1 MTIGTPL
8 PNVNAEPLGA
18 GDTLFA
24 GPGELRALC
33 RTLDWSATPLGPSRT
48 WPLSLRTLVRTVLAS
63 RQPMFLFWGPD
74 LVQIYNDAYRPSFAE
89 GGRHPRAL
97 GAKGAEFWTEI
108 WDIIG
113 PQIAQVM
120 NGGEAT
126 WHEDHL
132 VPIER
137 NGRIEEVYWTYSYG
151 PAFDDAGNV
160 AGVLVVCLETT
171 SRVLTLRENERLV
184 EALGEANAQLR
195 EQAIELE
202 QSNQQLQENA
212 AELEL
217 QAVELQAVSAQLME
231 RSEAAEAA
239 QRAAEAANRSKGDF
253 LAVMSHELRT
263 PLNAIGGYAEL
274 LELGVRGP
282 VTNEQRADLAR
293 IQQSQKHLLGLINQ
307 VLNYTRI
314 ETGSLRYD
322 MTRVSVAEA
331 LAEAEALVA
340 PQVRAK
346 RLAYALGECE
356 PTLAVHADREK
367 LQQILLNLLSNAIKF
382 TPAGGRITV
391 TCTRAAA
398 DRVALIVDD
407 TGVGIDADKLAV
419 IFEPFVQ
426 VDAKLTRRQEGVGLG
441 LAISRDLARGM
452 GGDLLVESSPDLGST
467 FSLVLPAADDGGLG
481 GA

>member
-1 MTIGTPL
+1 MTIGTPR
-8 PNVNAEPLGA
+8 PNALAEPLGA
-18 GDTLFA
+18 GDDLFA

-33 RTLDWSATPLGPSRT
+33 RAFDWSSTPLGPSRT
-48 WPLSLRTLVRTVLAS
+48 WPLSLRTIVRTMLAS

-89 GGRHPRAL
+89 GGRHLRAL
-97 GAKGAEFWTEI
+97 GAHGAEFWTEI

-120 NGGEAT
+120 SGGEAT
-126 WHEDHL
+126 WHEDQL

-151 PAFDDAGNV
+151 PAFDDAGAV

-171 SRVLTLRENERLV
+171 SRVLASRENERLL
-184 EALGEANAQLR
+184 EALAAANAQLR
-195 EQAIELE
+195 AQADELE
-202 QSNQQLQENA
+202 AIGEQL
-212 AELEL
+212 
-217 QAVELQAVSAQLME
+217 SE
-231 RSEAAEAA
+231 RSESAEAA
-239 QRAAEAANRSKGDF
+239 RKAAEAANRSKGEF

-274 LELGVRGP
+274 IELGVRGP
-282 VTNEQRADLAR
+282 VTDEQRADLAR

-314 ETGSLRYD
+314 ESGSLLYEL
-322 MTRVSVAEA
+322 TRVPLREA
-331 LAEAEALVA
+331 VEEAEVLVM

-346 RLAYALGECE
+346 QLAYALADCD
-356 PTLAVHADREK
+356 PTLVVRADREK

-382 TPAGGRITV
+382 TPPGGHITVSGGRSEAGHVRLTV
-391 TCTRAAA
+391 S
-398 DRVALIVDD
+398 D
-407 TGVGIDADKLAV
+407 TGVGIEPDKLEV

-452 GGDLLVESSPDLGST
+452 HGDLTVVSAPGAGST
-467 FSLVLPAADDGGLG
+467 FTVVLPSA
-481 GA
+481 

>member
-1 MTIGTPL
+1 MTIGSPL
-8 PNVNAEPLGA
+8 PNATTEPLEA
-18 GDTLFA
+18 GDDLFA

-33 RTLDWSATPLGPSRT
+33 RALDWSATPLGPSRV
-48 WPLSLRTLVRTVLAS
+48 WPPSLRTIVRTMLAS

-74 LVQIYNDAYRPSFAE
+74 LIQIYNDAYRPSFAE
-89 GGRHPRAL
+89 GGRHLRAL

-120 NGGEAT
+120 SGGEAT
-126 WHEDHL
+126 WHEDQL

-171 SRVLTLRENERLV
+171 SRVLGSRENERLL
-184 EALGEANAQLR
+184 EALAVANAQLR
-195 EQAIELE
+195 EQAVELE
-202 QSNQQLQENA
+202 RANLQLQKNA
-212 AELEL
+212 TELEM
-217 QAVELQAVSAQLME
+217 QAVELQTVGEQLTE
-231 RSEAAEAA
+231 RTEAAEAA
-239 QRAAEAANRSKGDF
+239 RKAAEAANRSKSEF

-274 LELGVRGP
+274 IDLGVRGP
-282 VTNEQRADLAR
+282 VTEEQRADLAR

-314 ETGSLRYD
+314 ETGSLLYEVTLVPVR
-322 MTRVSVAEA
+322 EA
-331 LAEAEALVA
+331 VAEAEALVM

-346 RLAYALGECE
+346 RLAYTLDDCD
-356 PTLAVHADREK
+356 PTLVVRADREK

-382 TPAGGRITV
+382 TPPGGRIAV
-391 TCTRAAA
+391 ACGRRAA
-398 DRVALIVDD
+398 DRVIVTVAD
-407 TGVGIDADKLAV
+407 TGVGIEPDKLDV

-452 GGDLLVESSPDLGST
+452 KGDLTVDSAPGAGST
-467 FSLVLPAADDGGLG
+467 FTVVLPSA
-481 GA
+481 